1 MIQVKDLQKIYNGTT
16 VLNLEE
22 LHIAKGEVFGLVGN
36 NGAGKTTFF
45 SLVLDLIRA
54 SKGEVIINGIQVS
67 KTEEWKELV
76 AAYIDESFTIGYLT
90 PDEYFEFIGE
100 LRGLNAKDVSNF
112 LEDYTD
118 FFKDE
123 ILGKKKFIRDLS
135 KGNQKK
141 VGVVGAFLG
150 NPEVIILDEPFA
162 NLDPS
167 SQYQLRNIIKD
178 ISKQKEKTLLISSHD
193 LDHVA
198 DVCSRIVILD
208 KGEVVRDVEKNRFY
222 TGRFGRILYRSKS
235 RTRFYGRRL
244 ILLPS
249 LIHNTFKYEYKDIH
263 QPKSAFNSYYRRLR
277 THFHLCYNKQA
288 T

>member
-1 MIQVKDLQKIYNGTT
+1 MIQAINLQKAYNGTT

-22 LHIAKGEVFGLVGN
+22 LKIEKGEVFGLVGN

-54 SKGEVIINGIQVS
+54 TRGKVLINEIAVA

-76 AAYIDESFTIGYLT
+76 AAYIDESFIIGYLT

-100 LRGLNAKDVSNF
+100 LRGMNSKDVTNF
-112 LEDYTD
+112 LEDYKE

-123 ILGKKKFIRDLS
+123 IIGKKKFIRDLS

-141 VGVVGAFLG
+141 VGVVGALMG
-150 NPEVIILDEPFA
+150 NTQVIVLDEPFA

-167 SQYQLRNIIKD
+167 SQYMLRNIIKTYAQ
-178 ISKQKEKTLLISSHD
+178 QKEKTLLISSHD

-198 DVCSRIVILD
+198 DVCTRIVILE
-208 KGEVVRDVEKNRFY
+208 KGEIVRDVEKTESTLAELEEFF
-222 TGRFGRILYRSKS
+222 TGVKKE
-235 RTRFYGRRL
+235 
-244 ILLPS
+244 P
-249 LIHNTFKYEYKDIH
+249 
-263 QPKSAFNSYYRRLR
+263 
-277 THFHLCYNKQA
+277 HFLDD
-288 T
+288 

>member
-1 MIQVKDLQKIYNGTT
+1 MIQAINLQKAYNGTT
-16 VLNLEE
+16 VLNLEQLTIE
-22 LHIAKGEVFGLVGN
+22 KGEVFGLVGN

-54 SKGEVIINGIQVS
+54 TRGKVLINEIAVA

-100 LRGLNAKDVSNF
+100 LRGMNAKDVANF
-112 LEDYTD
+112 LEGYKD

-141 VGVVGAFLG
+141 VGVVGALMG
-150 NPEVIILDEPFA
+150 NTEVIVLDEPFA

-167 SQYQLRNIIKD
+167 SQYQLRNIIKEY
-178 ISKQKEKTLLISSHD
+178 SQQKEKTLLISSHD

-198 DVCSRIVILD
+198 DVCTRIVILE
-208 KGEVVRDVEKNRFY
+208 KGEIVRDVQKTESTLAELEEFF
-222 TGRFGRILYRSKS
+222 TGVKAEPDFMD
-235 RTRFYGRRL
+235 
-244 ILLPS
+244 
-249 LIHNTFKYEYKDIH
+249 E
-263 QPKSAFNSYYRRLR
+263 
-277 THFHLCYNKQA
+277 
-288 T
+288 